1 MLKILSSFIFLI
13 LTNIVIA
20 QKTNEAVFFTK
31 NNLIKRF
38 HTINDLENLKKG
50 DLIKLYQERVE
61 EIVIALPLLSL
72 TNEAGLRLSDLGIK
86 EDSKHLKV
94 LKNNTETTRESLE
107 VINKTIEELV
117 AYADTEKIIWAIL
130 YYEEVIKKM
139 RLGSSG
145 NF

>member
-13 LTNIVIA
+13 LTNMIIA